1 MRDPYNVLGLDAGAS
16 DKEIK
21 TAYKKLAKKYHPDLN
36 GGDKEAEAKFK
47 EIGAAYS
54 ALTDPK
60 SNPEMPQGFGDFNF
74 HDFFNDGI
82 FNQMFRSGGTRTQ
95 INRVLIDPEIL
106 INGGSFD

>member
-74 HDFFNDGI
+74 HDPVFIRFHYSKFKI
-82 FNQMFRSGGTRTQ
+82 TGG
-95 INRVLIDPEIL
+95 NNSV
-106 INGGSFD
+106 G